1 MDSGGGNRVGKRCG
15 DFTLL
20 MKCNATMNGNPIREF
35 ELLATR
41 RQLFGRAALGL
52 GTAAMANLWQPQQV
66 TARAAESGLG
76 VGMHHPAKA
85 KRVIYLFMSG
95 GPSHHD
101 LWDYKPK
108 LKEMAGK
115 QLPDH
120 VRDGQRIT
128 GMTSNQKSGLPVC
141 PSKYK
146 FKKYDNHDKGVYV
159 SELLPHTSTVVKDL
173 CVIKSTFTEAIN
185 HDPAITYIQTG
196 SQIPGRPSLGAW
208 LSYGLGSMNENL
220 PSYIVMHAKTRF
232 PEQSLF
238 NRLWGTGFMPS
249 QHQGMLMQ
257 SQGDPVLYLSN
268 PRGVSRKDRRA
279 QLDTLTALNQEVHRK
294 FADPEVLARIKQ
306 HEMAFRMQASV
317 PELMDLSSEDEKT
330 FELYGETAKQPGS
343 FAACCL
349 NARRLAERDVR
360 NIQIFHRG
368 WDAHG
373 NLPKEHESQCKD
385 IDQGCA
391 ALIKDLKQRGM
402 LKDTLV
408 VWGGEF
414 GRTVYCQGNMNEAN
428 YGRDHHP
435 RCFTVWMAGGGV
447 KPGITYGQTDEYGYN
462 IADTDGIALTPQ
474 PTKEA
479 WTPGTMHI
487 HDLNATILHL
497 LGIDHTKLTYRYQG
511 RDFRL
516 TDVHGHV
523 IHDLIS

>member
-1 MDSGGGNRVGKRCG
+1 MLEPQQQL
-15 DFTLL
+15 TL
-20 MKCNATMNGNPIREF
+20 
-35 ELLATR
+35 TR

-52 GTAAMANLWQPQQV
+52 GTASLAQLLAGDG
-66 TARAAESGLG
+66 AHAIEASRSGT
-76 VGMHHPAKA
+76 HHTPRA

-108 LKEMAGK
+108 LQEMSGQ
-115 QLPDH
+115 QLPSH
-120 VRDGQRIT
+120 VRDGQRVT
-128 GMTSNQKSGLPVC
+128 GMTASQKNGFPLA

-146 FKKYDNHDKGVYV
+146 FTRYDNNDRGVWV
-159 SELLPHTSTVVKDL
+159 SELLPHTASVASDL
-173 CVIKSTFTEAIN
+173 CVVHSTFTEAIN

-220 PSYIVMHAKTRF
+220 PHYVVMHARTNF
-232 PEQSLF
+232 AEQSLY

-249 QHQGMLMQ
+249 EHQGILMR

-268 PRGVSRKDRRA
+268 PPGVTRADRRA
-279 QLDTLTALNQEVHRK
+279 QLDALVAMNRAQHQQ
-294 FADPEVLARIKQ
+294 FADPEVLSRIEQ
-306 HEMAFRMQASV
+306 HEMAYRMQTSI
-317 PELMDLSSEDEKT
+317 PELMDLSSESERT
-330 FELYGETAKQPGS
+330 FELYGEDARSPGT

-349 NARRLAERDVR
+349 NARRLAERGVR

-385 IDQGCA
+385 VDQASAG
-391 ALIKDLKQRGM
+391 LIQDLKQRGM
-402 LKDTLV
+402 LDDTLV

-414 GRTVYCQGNMNEAN
+414 GRTAYCQGNLTRAN

-447 KPGITYGQTDEYGYN
+447 KAGITYGQTDEFGYN
-462 IADTDGIALTPQ
+462 IANADGTPMTPQ
-474 PTKEA
+474 PTKEN
-479 WTPGTMHI
+479 WTPGTMHV

-497 LGIDHTKLTYRYQG
+497 LGIDHTQLTYRYQG

-523 IHDLIS
+523 IEDLLG

>member
-1 MDSGGGNRVGKRCG
+1 MNPLREAD
-15 DFTLL
+15 L
-20 MKCNATMNGNPIREF
+20 MM
-35 ELLATR
+35 TR

-52 GTAAMANLWQPQQV
+52 GTAALADVFSPNLLGNTSSQV
-66 TARAAESGLG
+66 RGTDFA
-76 VGMHHPAKA
+76 PKA

-108 LKEMAGK
+108 MREMFGK
-115 QLPDH
+115 DLPEH

-128 GMTSNQKSGLPVC
+128 GMTSRQKTLPVC

-146 FKKYDNHDKGVYV
+146 FTKHENNDRGLWV
-159 SELLPHTSTVVKDL
+159 SELLPYTAKVAKELAVVYSTY
-173 CVIKSTFTEAIN
+173 TEAIN

-208 LSYGLGSMNENL
+208 LSYGLGRLNENL
-220 PSYIVMHAKTRF
+220 PSYVVMHARSKF

-238 NRLWGTGFMPS
+238 GRLWGTGFMPS
-249 QHQGMLMQ
+249 EHQGVLLR
-257 SQGDPVLYLSN
+257 SEGDPVLYLKN
-268 PRGVSRKDRRA
+268 PSGVSGKDRRA
-279 QLDTLTALNQEVHRK
+279 QLDVLSALNNEQFK
-294 FADPEVLARIKQ
+294 QFSDPEILARIKQ
-306 HEMAFRMQASV
+306 HEMAYRMQTSV
-317 PELMDLSSEDEKT
+317 PELMDLSSESDAT
-330 FELYGETAKQPGS
+330 FELYGEEARKAGS

-349 NARRLAERDVR
+349 NARRLAERGVR

-373 NLPKEHESQCKD
+373 SLPREHESQCKD
-385 IDQGCA
+385 IDQGCY

-402 LKDTLV
+402 LDETLI

-414 GRTVYCQGNMNEAN
+414 GRTAYCQGGLTKEN

-435 RCFTVWMAGGGV
+435 RCFTTWMAGGGI
-447 KPGITYGQTDEYGYN
+447 KPGITYGQTDDYAYN
-462 IADTDGIALTPQ
+462 IADADGNTIK
-474 PTKEA
+474 PTKDN

-487 HDLNATILHL
+487 HDLNATILNQ
-497 LGIDHTKLTYRYQG
+497 LGIDHRKLTYRYQG

-523 IHDLIS
+523 IKDLVT

>member
-1 MDSGGGNRVGKRCG
+1 M
-15 DFTLL
+15 
-20 MKCNATMNGNPIREF
+20 M
-35 ELLATR
+35 TR

-52 GTAAMANLWQPQQV
+52 GTAALADVFSPNLLGNTSSQV
-66 TARAAESGLG
+66 RGTDFA
-76 VGMHHPAKA
+76 PKA

-108 LKEMAGK
+108 MREMFGK
-115 QLPDH
+115 DLPEH

-128 GMTSNQKSGLPVC
+128 GMTSRQKTLPVC

-146 FKKYDNHDKGVYV
+146 FTKHDNNDRGLWV
-159 SELLPHTSTVVKDL
+159 SELLPYTAKVAKELAVVYSTY
-173 CVIKSTFTEAIN
+173 TEAIN

-208 LSYGLGSMNENL
+208 LSYGLGRMNENL
-220 PSYIVMHAKTRF
+220 PSYVVMHARSKF

-238 NRLWGTGFMPS
+238 GRLWGTGFMPS
-249 QHQGMLMQ
+249 EHQGVLLR
-257 SQGDPVLYLSN
+257 SEGDPVLYLKN
-268 PRGVSRKDRRA
+268 PSGVSGKDRRA
-279 QLDTLTALNQEVHRK
+279 QLDVLSALNNEQFK
-294 FADPEVLARIKQ
+294 QFSDPEILARIKQ
-306 HEMAFRMQASV
+306 HEMAYRMQTSV
-317 PELMDLSSEDEKT
+317 PELMDLSSESNAT
-330 FELYGETAKQPGS
+330 FELYGEEARKAGS

-349 NARRLAERDVR
+349 NARRLAERGVR

-373 NLPKEHESQCKD
+373 SLPREHESQCKD
-385 IDQGCA
+385 IDQGCY

-402 LKDTLV
+402 LDETLI

-414 GRTVYCQGNMNEAN
+414 GRTAYCQGGLPKEN

-435 RCFTVWMAGGGV
+435 RCFTTWMAGGGI
-447 KPGITYGQTDEYGYN
+447 KPGITYGQTDDYAYN
-462 IADTDGIALTPQ
+462 IADADGNTIK
-474 PTKEA
+474 PTKDN

-487 HDLNATILHL
+487 HDLNATILNQ
-497 LGIDHTKLTYRYQG
+497 LGIDHRKLTYRYQG

-523 IHDLIS
+523 IKDLVS

>member
-1 MDSGGGNRVGKRCG
+1 M
-15 DFTLL
+15 
-20 MKCNATMNGNPIREF
+20 M
-35 ELLATR
+35 TR

-52 GTAAMANLWQPQQV
+52 GTAALADVFSPNLLGNTSSQV
-66 TARAAESGLG
+66 RGTDFA
-76 VGMHHPAKA
+76 PKA

-108 LKEMAGK
+108 MREMFGK
-115 QLPDH
+115 DLPEH

-128 GMTSNQKSGLPVC
+128 GMTSRQKTLPIC

-146 FKKYDNHDKGVYV
+146 FTKHENNDRGLWV
-159 SELLPHTSTVVKDL
+159 SELLPYTAKVAKELAVVY
-173 CVIKSTFTEAIN
+173 STFTEAIN

-208 LSYGLGSMNENL
+208 LSYGLGRLNENL
-220 PSYIVMHAKTRF
+220 PSYVVMHARSKF

-238 NRLWGTGFMPS
+238 GRLWGTGFMPS
-249 QHQGMLMQ
+249 EHQGVLLR
-257 SQGDPVLYLSN
+257 SEGDPVLYLKN
-268 PRGVSRKDRRA
+268 PSGVSGKDRRA
-279 QLDTLTALNQEVHRK
+279 QLDVLSALNNEQFK
-294 FADPEVLARIKQ
+294 QFSDPEILARIKQ
-306 HEMAFRMQASV
+306 HEMAYRMQTSV
-317 PELMDLSSEDEKT
+317 PELMDLSSESNAT
-330 FELYGETAKQPGS
+330 FELYGEEARKAGS

-349 NARRLAERDVR
+349 NARRLAERGVR

-373 NLPKEHESQCKD
+373 SLPREHESQCKD
-385 IDQGCA
+385 IDQGCY

-402 LKDTLV
+402 LDETLI

-414 GRTVYCQGNMNEAN
+414 GRTAYCQGGLTKEN

-435 RCFTVWMAGGGV
+435 RCFTTWMAGGGI
-447 KPGITYGQTDEYGYN
+447 KPGITYGQTDDYAYN
-462 IADTDGIALTPQ
+462 IADADGNTIK
-474 PTKEA
+474 PTKDN

-487 HDLNATILHL
+487 HDLNATILNQ
-497 LGIDHTKLTYRYQG
+497 LGIDHRKLTYRYQG

-523 IHDLIS
+523 IKDLVT

>member
-1 MDSGGGNRVGKRCG
+1 M
-15 DFTLL
+15 
-20 MKCNATMNGNPIREF
+20 M
-35 ELLATR
+35 TR

-52 GTAAMANLWQPQQV
+52 GTAALADVFSPNLLGNTSSQV
-66 TARAAESGLG
+66 RGTDFA
-76 VGMHHPAKA
+76 PKA

-108 LKEMAGK
+108 MREMFGK
-115 QLPDH
+115 DLPEH

-128 GMTSNQKSGLPVC
+128 GMTSRQKTLPVC

-146 FKKYDNHDKGVYV
+146 FTKHENNDRGLWV
-159 SELLPHTSTVVKDL
+159 SELLPYTAKVAKELAVVY
-173 CVIKSTFTEAIN
+173 STFTEAIN

-208 LSYGLGSMNENL
+208 LSYGLGRLNENL
-220 PSYIVMHAKTRF
+220 PSYVVMHARSKF

-238 NRLWGTGFMPS
+238 GRLWGTGFMPS
-249 QHQGMLMQ
+249 EHQGVLLR
-257 SQGDPVLYLSN
+257 SEGDPVLYLKN
-268 PRGVSRKDRRA
+268 PSGVSGKDRRA
-279 QLDTLTALNQEVHRK
+279 QLDVLSALNNEQFK
-294 FADPEVLARIKQ
+294 QFSDPEILARIKQ
-306 HEMAFRMQASV
+306 HEMAYRMQTSV
-317 PELMDLSSEDEKT
+317 PELMDLSSESDAT
-330 FELYGETAKQPGS
+330 FELYGEEARKAGS

-349 NARRLAERDVR
+349 NARRLAERGVR

-373 NLPKEHESQCKD
+373 SLPREHESQCKD
-385 IDQGCA
+385 IDQGCY

-402 LKDTLV
+402 LDETLI

-414 GRTVYCQGNMNEAN
+414 GRTAYCQGGLTKEN

-435 RCFTVWMAGGGV
+435 RCFTTWMAGGGI
-447 KPGITYGQTDEYGYN
+447 KPGITYGQTDDHAYN
-462 IADTDGIALTPQ
+462 IADADGNTIK
-474 PTKEA
+474 PTKDN

-487 HDLNATILHL
+487 HDLNATILNQ
-497 LGIDHTKLTYRYQG
+497 LGIDHRKLTYRYQG

-523 IHDLIS
+523 IKDLVT

>member
-1 MDSGGGNRVGKRCG
+1 MNDS
-15 DFTLL
+15 
-20 MKCNATMNGNPIREF
+20 NPLREY
-35 ELLATR
+35 ELAITR
-41 RQLFGRAALGL
+41 RQLFGRSALGL
-52 GTAAMANLWQPQQV
+52 GTAAMANLMGRDLRAEGSDAA
-66 TARAAESGLG
+66 TAL
-76 VGMHHPAKA
+76 HHTAKA
-85 KRVIYLFMSG
+85 RRVIYLFMSG

-108 LKEMAGK
+108 MQKMFGE

-120 VRDGQRIT
+120 IRDGQRIT
-128 GMTSNQKSGLPVC
+128 GMTARQKTLPIC

-146 FKKYDNHDKGVYV
+146 FTKHDNNDRGVWV
-159 SELLPHTSTVVKDL
+159 SELLSHTATVAKEL
-173 CVIKSTFTEAIN
+173 CVVHSTFTEAIN

-220 PSYIVMHAKTRF
+220 PGYVVMHAKTSF
-232 PEQSLF
+232 AEQSLF
-238 NRLWGTGFMPS
+238 GRLWGTGFLS
-249 QHQGMLMQ
+249 ANHQGILLR

-268 PRGVSRKDRRA
+268 PAGVRRQDRRA
-279 QLDTLTALNQEVHRK
+279 QLDVLAALNREQHKR
-294 FADPEVLARIKQ
+294 FTDPEVLARIQQ
-306 HEMAFRMQASV
+306 HEMAYRMQVSV
-317 PELMDLSSEDEKT
+317 PELMDISQESDRT
-330 FELYGETAKQPGS
+330 FELYGEEARQPGT

-349 NARRLAERDVR
+349 NARRLAERGVR

-373 NLPKEHESQCKD
+373 NLPREHESQCKD
-385 IDQGCA
+385 VDRACA
-391 ALIKDLKQRGM
+391 GLIKDLKQRGM
-402 LKDTLV
+402 LDETLV
-408 VWGGEF
+408 IWGGEF
-414 GRTVYCQGNMNEAN
+414 GRTSYCQGGLKKDN

-447 KPGITYGQTDEYGYN
+447 KPGITYGRTDDYAYN
-462 IADTDGIALTPQ
+462 IADAEGNPIKPQ
-474 PTKEA
+474 PTKDH

-497 LGIDHTKLTYRYQG
+497 LGIDHKRLTYRYQG

-523 IHDLIS
+523 VSDLLA